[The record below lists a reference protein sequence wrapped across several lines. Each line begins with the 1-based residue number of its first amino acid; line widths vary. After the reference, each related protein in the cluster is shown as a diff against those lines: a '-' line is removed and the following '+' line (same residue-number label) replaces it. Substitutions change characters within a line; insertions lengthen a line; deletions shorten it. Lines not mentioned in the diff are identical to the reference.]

1 MGGVLL
7 NRHSCGWSFTIR
19 LAISTLIATS
29 VFMAGALHAAPAV
42 PSGDVAA
49 SSSDATLQEIRLG
62 RRSIEEIE
70 SRWNIVRNPALQARV
85 ETIVAR
91 LSPFMERNLQYDV
104 RIADQEMVN
113 AFSLSG
119 GTMYVTT
126 GMIDFVKT
134 DLELAGVIAHEMIH
148 ADRKHVITQMARND
162 RMTLL
167 AIATA
172 ILSKG
177 EGAAII
183 AANALQVAVMGAY
196 SIDLESEADA
206 RGIDALVMAGYN
218 PVGMLT
224 LQERL
229 RAESLK
235 RAHVDPG
242 IYRTHPEI
250 EERIASAARYMEE
263 NDIEINRKYSLGVL
277 RTNVG
282 VVSGDLVMTIDD
294 NVVWRGAD
302 EEPSR
307 DLFKRV
313 ADDLWEA
320 LQMET
325 APYDIRVEGSGQSEA
340 FLIKGRTIIKGS
352 EIPGG
357 SAALSKLREGVQR
370 AVSDAR
376 SAHPMADYYM

>member
-1 MGGVLL
+1 
-7 NRHSCGWSFTIR
+7 
-19 LAISTLIATS
+19 
-29 VFMAGALHAAPAV
+29 MAGALHAAPAV